1 MKCISIF
8 IQIIFIPM
16 HLLFPP
22 LSNFLLWDYM
32 YMIMVNL
39 ITFMHSI
46 SNLYMI
52 HSKLIH
58 VYAYI
63 YIFQVSC
70 EYLMLLLNLK
80 NCMHVKAEMWTS
92 GNSGC
97 NWSRWELCIF
107 GFVKREKIKLWLEI
121 LSIINL
127 NEHNV
132 KIDNRKTF
140 WNTIQT
146 SLLAFIF
153 WTWSVYFT
161 CAHK

>member
-1 MKCISIF
+1 
-8 IQIIFIPM
+8 M
-16 HLLFPP
+16 H
-22 LSNFLLWDYM
+22 
-32 YMIMVNL
+32 
-39 ITFMHSI
+39 
-46 SNLYMI
+46 
-52 HSKLIH
+52 
-58 VYAYI
+58 I

-97 NWSRWELCIF
+97 NWSPWELCIF

-121 LSIINL
+121 LSFINL

-161 CAHK
+161 CAHKYIKASIDLYYHYYIKWTCWILNHVIPFLL

>member
-1 MKCISIF
+1 
-8 IQIIFIPM
+8 
-16 HLLFPP
+16 
-22 LSNFLLWDYM
+22 M
-32 YMIMVNL
+32 YMILVNL

-52 HSKLIH
+52 YSKLIH

-121 LSIINL
+121 LSFINL
-127 NEHNV
+127 NEQNV
-132 KIDNRKTF
+132 KIITGKLSGILSRHPYLLLFFEHDHCTLHVH
-140 WNTIQT
+140 T
-146 SLLAFIF
+146 STLRLRSI
-153 WTWSVYFT
+153 YIIIII
-161 CAHK
+161 